1 MENMAITQETKR
13 VTKSPKEA
21 KSVFSSIGLGILLF
35 VIASLVIILVMN
47 LVLMNK
53 ILPNVT
59 INGINVGWM
68 HKDEATQK
76 VLSAITYPT
85 SGKITYTY
93 QGQSWQTTPF
103 ENGIIL
109 DAESTVQKAYAFGR
123 SGYPWE
129 RLMEKLQVIFYGV
142 NVPSTYIFNM
152 ETAQQK
158 IEQIAQTI
166 NQTTVE
172 AELVVNGL
180 DVQMIPGRVG
190 VSVDTW
196 ATAGMVGFNAKTQQ
210 DFTVEIITVTQPPQI
225 LDASEQ
231 AQIAQNILS
240 QSLYLTV
247 PNRTDADPEPWE
259 LNQETLAD
267 LLSIQRERIGNQEVF
282 QVGLDGQKLA
292 LLLESIAT
300 TMRVENPENARF
312 IFNDET
318 GQLELLKS
326 AVVGREL
333 NIPNSITKI
342 NQEVA
347 QGNHSIELAFDI
359 QQPQVLD
366 TATGADL
373 GITELVQATTTYF
386 YGSDAA
392 RKTNIRTSAEQY
404 HGLLV
409 APGETFSMVDH
420 IGDISL
426 DNGYAEAWIIY
437 GDQTIKG
444 VGGGV
449 CQVSTTLFRNA
460 FFAGFPIVERHYHSY
475 RVYYY
480 EQNMWGGTDESLAGL
495 DATVYA
501 PLVDLKFMNDT
512 PYWLL
517 METYVYDNEIQW
529 KFYSTS
535 MNRVVDWNTT
545 GLTNIKEAP
554 EPKYVENDE
563 LPKGQIKQIDFE
575 ADGADITVYRTV
587 YQDGQVY
594 IQDNFVTHYTP
605 WQAVYE
611 CGPGTDKCISHGNA
625 INPD

>member
-13 VTKSPKEA
+13 IKNSSGKN
-21 KSVFSSIGLGILLF
+21 KSVLSSIGLGVLLFLIAFILL
-35 VIASLVIILVMN
+35 VLVTNLILI
-47 LVLMNK
+47 NK

-68 HKDEATQK
+68 NEEEAEQL
-76 VLSAITYPT
+76 VLNSITYPT
-85 SGKITYTY
+85 AGKITYTY

-109 DAESTVQKAYAFGR
+109 DAESTVRNAYSFGR
-123 SGYPWE
+123 NGYPWE
-129 RLMEKLQVIFYGV
+129 RFIEKLQVMVYGV
-142 NVPSTYIFNM
+142 NVPPVYIFNM

-158 IEQIAQTI
+158 IGQIAQGI
-166 NQTTVE
+166 NQTTLE
-172 AELVVNGL
+172 AELIVNGL
-180 DVQMIPGRVG
+180 DVQMIPGRMG
-190 VSVDTW
+190 ISVDTW
-196 ATAGMVGFNAKTQQ
+196 ATAGLVGYNAQTQQ
-210 DFTVEIITVTQPPQI
+210 DFSIELLTVTQPPQI

-231 AQIAQNILS
+231 ANIARAILS
-240 QSLYLTV
+240 QPLYLTV
-247 PNRTDADPEPWE
+247 PNRTESDPEPWE
-259 LNQETLAD
+259 LNQDTLAD
-267 LLSIQRERIGNQEVF
+267 LLSVQRVRVEDTEVF
-282 QVGLDGQKLA
+282 QVGLDGGKLA

-312 IFNDET
+312 IFNDDT
-318 GQLELLKS
+318 HQLELLKS
-326 AVVGREL
+326 AVVGREV
-333 NIPNSITKI
+333 NIGNSITKI
-342 NQEVA
+342 NQEIV
-347 QGNHSIELAFDI
+347 QGNHMIELAFDI
-359 QQPQVLD
+359 QEPQILD
-366 TATGADL
+366 NATGADL

-392 RKTNIRTSAEQY
+392 RKTNIRTAAEQY
-404 HGLLV
+404 HGLLI
-409 APGETFSMVDH
+409 APGETFSMVEH

-480 EQNMWGGTDESLAGL
+480 EQNMWGGNDESLAGL

-535 MNRVVDWNTT
+535 MNRVVDWNST
-545 GLTNIKEAP
+545 GLTNIEEAP

-563 LPKGQIKQIDFE
+563 LPRGEIKQIDFE
-575 ADGADITVYRTV
+575 ADGADVTIYRTV

-594 IQDNFVTHYTP
+594 IQDNFVTHYSP

-611 CGPGTDKCISHGNA
+611 CGPGTDECVSHGNA

>member
-1 MENMAITQETKR
+1 
-13 VTKSPKEA
+13 
-21 KSVFSSIGLGILLF
+21 
-35 VIASLVIILVMN
+35 
-47 LVLMNK
+47 
-53 ILPNVT
+53 
-59 INGINVGWM
+59 
-68 HKDEATQK
+68 
-76 VLSAITYPT
+76 
-85 SGKITYTY
+85 
-93 QGQSWQTTPF
+93 
-103 ENGIIL
+103 
-109 DAESTVQKAYAFGR
+109 
-123 SGYPWE
+123 
-129 RLMEKLQVIFYGV
+129 
-142 NVPSTYIFNM
+142 
-152 ETAQQK
+152 
-158 IEQIAQTI
+158 
-166 NQTTVE
+166 
-172 AELVVNGL
+172 
-180 DVQMIPGRVG
+180 
-190 VSVDTW
+190 
-196 ATAGMVGFNAKTQQ
+196 
-210 DFTVEIITVTQPPQI
+210 
-225 LDASEQ
+225 
-231 AQIAQNILS
+231 
-240 QSLYLTV
+240 
-247 PNRTDADPEPWE
+247 
-259 LNQETLAD
+259 
-267 LLSIQRERIGNQEVF
+267 
-282 QVGLDGQKLA
+282 
-292 LLLESIAT
+292 
-300 TMRVENPENARF
+300 MRVENPENARF